1 MKQKLKKDIGIK
13 LRRFRKSLHFTQAD
27 MVVNFDVGRANYSRI
42 EKGEVF
48 PNAAILHTLK
58 TKFNLSLNWLISTE
72 KETDD
77 DQMLLNKKQQKITL
91 DVSEDN
97 REIEKLIHY
106 MGKIPMIRHAVLGF
120 FMEYRMKN
128 DELITKL
135 FAEIAAN
142 EQKKSANVE
151 NEDFAKLGIKS

>member
-13 LRRFRKSLHFTQAD
+13 LRRFRKSLRLTQAE
-27 MVVNFDVGRANYSRI
+27 MVSNFDIGRANYSRI

-58 TKFNLSLNWLISTE
+58 TKFNLSLNWLIGADQ
-72 KETDD
+72 ETGD
-77 DQMLLNKKQQKITL
+77 DQMLLDKKQQKITL

-97 REIEKLIHY
+97 REIEELFHH

-128 DELITKL
+128 NELITKL
-135 FAEIAAN
+135 FAQMEAN
-142 EQKKSANVE
+142 EQKKAANVE
-151 NEDFAKLGIKS
+151 NKDLAKPGINT